1 MRYEVSS
8 GRVLTWSLET
18 HLVDHCNLRCQHC
31 CTLSPQLP
39 PRVVRVEDLARDLT
53 EAAGVLQPSL
63 FKLTGGEP
71 LLHPAMVECLEAVRR
86 SGICQ
91 QVSLTTNGLL
101 LPKAPDAIFRLL
113 DRLTVSVY
121 ASAPLPEPVL
131 ARVAERCQAHDVL
144 LTVKRIDRFQQM
156 DPPAPHA
163 PRAARQVFA
172 TCWLRNRCHLLH
184 EGRFYTCTRPP
195 HLGAQLGLPRLAQ
208 GDGVDLA
215 GPDLLR
221 RLLAY
226 LESDEPLDSCRH
238 CLGASGQWRT
248 HRQLG
253 ADQRGVA
260 GQG

>member
-1 MRYEVSS
+1 MRYELS
-8 GRVLTWSLET
+8 GARVLTWSLET

-39 PRVVRVEDLARDLT
+39 PRAVRVEDLARDLAQ
-53 EAAGVLQPSL
+53 AASVLEPSL

-71 LLHPAMVECLEAVRR
+71 LLHPALVECLEAVRR

-101 LPKAPDAIFRLL
+101 LPKAPDAVFRLL

-131 ARVAERCQAHDVL
+131 ARVAQRCQAHDVL

-156 DPPAPHA
+156 DAPAPHA
-163 PRAARQVFA
+163 PREARQVFA
-172 TCWLRNRCHLLH
+172 TCWLRNRCHLIH
-184 EGRFYTCTRPP
+184 DGHFYTCTRPP
-195 HLGAQLGLPRLAQ
+195 HLGAQLGLPRLAPA
-208 GDGVDLA
+208 DGVDLS

-221 RLLAY
+221 RLLGS
-226 LESDEPLDSCRH
+226 LESEEPLDSCRH
-238 CLGASGQWRT
+238 CLGASGQWWE

-253 ADQRGVA
+253 AGQRAAASA
-260 GQG
+260 G